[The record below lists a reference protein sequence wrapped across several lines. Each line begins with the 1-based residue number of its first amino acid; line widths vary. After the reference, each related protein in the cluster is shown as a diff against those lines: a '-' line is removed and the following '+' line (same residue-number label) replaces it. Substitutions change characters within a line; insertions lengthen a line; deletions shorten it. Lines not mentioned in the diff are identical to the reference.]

1 MVRRMTD
8 VTLDRLFRHE
18 VWALQKLFAFLRT
31 QPESVLAMTAPNT
44 GWDVAV
50 LLAHVASGAMS
61 YVARIEG
68 GPDPSADPPD
78 THADLD
84 ALEGRLLA
92 AAERLRSLA
101 AEGSDAEVVEVEDS
115 GTSRYPRS
123 LVLAQA
129 IYHAIEHR
137 AQLFGVLTANGVTG
151 LNLDDLDHW
160 AFGVAEGD
168 FTSTPG

>member
-1 MVRRMTD
+1 MARSVD
-8 VTLDRLFRHE
+8 PTLDRLFRHE
-18 VWALQKLFAFLRT
+18 VWVLRKMFAFLRA

-50 LLAHVASGAMS
+50 LLAHISSAAMS

-68 GPDPSADPPD
+68 GPDPTTDPPD

-84 ALEGRLLA
+84 ALEVRVVA
-92 AAERLRSLA
+92 AAERLRELA
-101 AEGSDAEVVEVEDS
+101 AEGSDATVVEVEAE
-115 GTSRYPRS
+115 GTSSYPRS

-129 IYHAIEHR
+129 LYHAIEHR

-151 LNLDDLDHW
+151 TNLDDLDHW
-160 AFGVAEGD
+160 SFGVAEGD
-168 FTSTPG
+168 LTSDPA